1 MGWDSGE
8 CMDGQAQWLIR
19 CGGKE
24 EEAIRNKFQVPG
36 VARVVRDSTSRDGGT
51 GAGEVQDNES

>member
-1 MGWDSGE
+1 
-8 CMDGQAQWLIR
+8 MDGQAQWLIR